1 MGEVVAIGR
10 HLTGGVDIEQ
20 ARQDG
25 YVLLDPLSRQVAIDF
40 VTTGHTLKQI
50 ASDMGQPLAE
60 VKRAFN
66 HPLTRAFI
74 TDLQAEMAQH
84 KIINATWVESQV
96 LAVWPILMGE
106 EDVRKVNMKGEQVF
120 GKHFHG
126 PEVVSILKH
135 FSGNADQK
143 AAGGVKVVINFG
155 DMGVGAKPNVV
166 IEGEKG
172 DVHDA

>member
-1 MGEVVAIGR
+1 MQIANY
-10 HLTGGVDIEQ
+10 LSGGVDIEK

-25 YVLLDPLSRQVAIDF
+25 YQLLDPLARQVAIEF

-50 ASDMGQPLAE
+50 ASDLKQPVAE
-60 VKRAFN
+60 VRKAFSN
-66 HPLTRAFI
+66 PLTRAFI
-74 TDLQAEMAQH
+74 ADLQAEMAQH

-96 LAVWPILMGE
+96 LAVWPKLLGE
-106 EDVRKVNMKGEQVF
+106 EDVEKVNMKGEQVR
-120 GKHFHG
+120 GRHFHG
-126 PEVVSILKH
+126 PEVVAVLKH

-166 IEGEKG
+166 IEGETVSG
-172 DVHDA
+172 HDP